1 MCSTM
6 ILVILFYLSHDHGLL
21 LPNVITLSC
30 VMANCS
36 IRSHALSLDE
46 FMTVSMILN
55 FLKDTKLHVKSHDAS
70 PARYFSERG
79 VSVRVI
85 RSNQR
90 FEIPICIY
98 LSWKLWNHIDYTLY
112 IIWAFATFIES
123 FRCINLI
130 LS

>member
-30 VMANCS
+30 VMANRS

-55 FLKDTKLHVKSHDAS
+55 FLKDTKLLVKLHDAS
-70 PARYFSERG
+70 PARYFTESIK
-79 VSVRVI
+79 VI
-85 RSNQR
+85 RFNQH
-90 FEIPICIY
+90 FEIPICIVV
-98 LSWKLWNHIDYTLY
+98 S
-112 IIWAFATFIES
+112 
-123 FRCINLI
+123 
-130 LS
+130 

>member
-55 FLKDTKLHVKSHDAS
+55 FLKDTKLKLHDAI

-85 RSNQR
+85 RYNQR
-90 FEIPICIY
+90 FEIPICIF
-98 LSWKLWNHIDYTLY
+98 LS
-112 IIWAFATFIES
+112 
-123 FRCINLI
+123 
-130 LS
+130 